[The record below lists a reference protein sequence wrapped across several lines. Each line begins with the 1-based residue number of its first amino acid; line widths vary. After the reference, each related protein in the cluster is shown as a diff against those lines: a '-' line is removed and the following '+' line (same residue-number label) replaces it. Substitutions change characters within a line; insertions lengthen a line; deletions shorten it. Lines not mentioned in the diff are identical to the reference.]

1 MTVTITFNSIKKV
14 GDKIGNNIDDK
25 PVNTR
30 KHGLNLTRER
40 ILSEMRH
47 NPSITKPE
55 LVISIR
61 ISDTAIDNNIRY
73 LRNNGYI
80 KRIGENK
87 KGYWEVIKQ

>member
-1 MTVTITFNSIKKV
+1 M
-14 GDKIGNNIDDK
+14 
-25 PVNTR
+25 
-30 KHGLNLTRER
+30 TRER

-47 NPSITKPE
+47 NPNITKSE
-55 LVISIR
+55 LVILIE

-87 KGYWEVIKQ
+87 NDYWEAIKQ

>member
-1 MTVTITFNSIKKV
+1 MTKKV
-14 GDKIGNNIDDK
+14 GDKIGNNIGDK
-25 PVNTR
+25 PVITR

-47 NPSITKPE
+47 NPNITKSE
-55 LVISIR
+55 LVILIG

-87 KGYWEVIKQ
+87 NGYWEVIKQ

>member
-1 MTVTITFNSIKKV
+1 MTVTITLNSIKKV
-14 GDKIGNNIDDK
+14 GDKIGNNIGDK
-25 PVNTR
+25 AVNTR
-30 KHGLNLTRER
+30 KHGLNLTIER

-47 NPSITKPE
+47 NPSITKSE
-55 LVISIR
+55 LVVLIE

-87 KGYWEVIKQ
+87 NGYWEVIKQ